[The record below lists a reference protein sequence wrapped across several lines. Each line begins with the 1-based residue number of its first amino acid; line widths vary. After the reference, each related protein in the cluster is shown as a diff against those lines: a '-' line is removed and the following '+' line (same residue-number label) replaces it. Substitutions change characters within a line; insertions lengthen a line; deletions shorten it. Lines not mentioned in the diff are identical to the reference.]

1 MTVDESGTTID
12 AATAVRG
19 GAAGTGAFLLGYL
32 FTFLSAADTGV
43 RVAGAF
49 QPLASAGGRFAPAWK
64 VAGWLF
70 LDGHVVGTRFDGR
83 TVDVVSLA
91 GVEFLYLVPPL
102 LLVTAGAL
110 VAVISASTTRQ
121 QGWSTA
127 RPTPSATCFSSS
139 RSRFSPSM
147 ETSARRSFVRSSSLA
162 SPVRS
167 RSAASVASSPSSFEP
182 TADRPRRVKN
192 AGRNK

>member
-19 GAAGTGAFLLGYL
+19 GAAGVGSFLLGYL

-70 LDGHVVGTRFDGR
+70 LDGHAVGTRFDGR
-83 TVDVVSLA
+83 TVDAVSLA

-102 LLVTAGAL
+102 LLVAAGAL
-110 VAVISASTTRQ
+110 VAVTSASTTRR
-121 QGWSTA
+121 QGLVDGATVTVGYLLFVVVFA
-127 RPTPSATCFSSS
+127 ILTQHGNVRPTLLRALVVAGVAYPVAFGGLGGILAVV
-139 RSRFSPSM
+139 
-147 ETSARRSFVRSSSLA
+147 AR
-162 SPVRS
+162 
-167 RSAASVASSPSSFEP
+167 
-182 TADRPRRVKN
+182 TDR
-192 AGRNK
+192 